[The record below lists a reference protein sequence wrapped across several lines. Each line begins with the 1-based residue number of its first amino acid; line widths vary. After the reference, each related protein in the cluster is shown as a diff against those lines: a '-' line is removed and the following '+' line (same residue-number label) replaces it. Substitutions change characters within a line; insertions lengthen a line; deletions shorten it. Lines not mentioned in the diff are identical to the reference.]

1 MRKILLFCFIA
12 LYFSSCKVL
21 APQVMFKTDK
31 DFQQTDTVLPVSKDY
46 ILAPYDRIEMKLY
59 SIEGYKLVDVTAA
72 SGSGQS
78 GGISYLIEQD
88 GKVKLPV
95 LGKIPLTGRTMK
107 EAEKYLEEIYSKY
120 YIEPFIQLSVV
131 NRQVYVFFA
140 DNGRGV
146 IVNIPNDNMNV
157 IEVIASAGG
166 LTENSKA
173 DRIKV
178 IRGDPHNPKIRMID
192 MSTING
198 LKKADL
204 TVQSHDIIY
213 IEAAPRYSNKVLTQI
228 TPVVGILTS
237 ILLIANLFK

>member
-1 MRKILLFCFIA
+1 MRRILIFCFIA

-31 DFQQTDTVLPVSKDY
+31 DILETDTTPPVSKEY
-46 ILAPYDRIEMKLY
+46 VLTAYDRIEMKLY
-59 SIEGYKLVDVTAA
+59 SIEGFKLVDVTAA
-72 SGSGQS
+72 SGAGQT
-78 GGISYLIEQD
+78 GGINYLIEQD
-88 GKVKLPV
+88 GKVKLPI
-95 LGKIPLTGRTMK
+95 LGKIPLVGKTIK
-107 EAEKYLEEIYSKY
+107 EAEKYLEEVYSKY
-120 YIEPFIQLSVV
+120 YIEPFILLNVV

-140 DNGRGV
+140 DNGKAM

-173 DRIKV
+173 AKIKV
-178 IRGDPHNPKIRMID
+178 IRGDPHNPKIRLID
-192 MSTING
+192 MSTIDG
-198 LKKADL
+198 LKSADL
-204 TVQSHDIIY
+204 SVQSHDIIY
-213 IEAAPRYSNKVLTQI
+213 IEAAPRYSNKILIQI